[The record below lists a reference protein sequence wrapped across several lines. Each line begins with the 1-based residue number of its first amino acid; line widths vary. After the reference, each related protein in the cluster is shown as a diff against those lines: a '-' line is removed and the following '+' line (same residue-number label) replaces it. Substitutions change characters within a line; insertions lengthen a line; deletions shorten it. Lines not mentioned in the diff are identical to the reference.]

1 MKILITGINGQV
13 GHALMQQLND
23 HELVGLTRQDCDLT
37 NPDQIRKAID
47 QHQPDLIINP
57 AAYTQVDQA
66 EDEPELAFL
75 INRDAPKVMAEKA
88 REYHIPFIHFSTDYV
103 FDGEKEGAYMED
115 DPTQPLGV
123 YGQSKLA
130 GEEAIQG
137 VGGQVYIL
145 RTSWVYSNIGH
156 NFYLTMKRLSQ
167 ERDELKVV
175 ADQMGVPTSN
185 LFISEQIQKIIQHII
200 PNLNENNTGI
210 YHLVPDGSCSWH
222 EFARAIINQ
231 TNTQFNLENL
241 HAIETHEFP
250 TKTKRPANSILSNAK
265 IKQIFNLELN
275 DWQNCLS
282 QIVAEDNL
290 YAS

>member
-1 MKILITGINGQV
+1 MKVLITGINGQV
-13 GHALMQQLND
+13 GRALMQHLTEY
-23 HELVGLTRQDCDLT
+23 ELVGLTRQDCDLT
-37 NPDQIRKAID
+37 EPDQIRKAID

-57 AAYTQVDQA
+57 AAYTKVDQA

-103 FDGEKEGAYMED
+103 FDGEKKGAYKED
-115 DPTQPLGV
+115 DPTHPLGV
-123 YGQSKLA
+123 YGASKLA
-130 GEEAIQG
+130 GEEAIQE

-167 ERDELKVV
+167 ERYELKVV
-175 ADQMGVPTSN
+175 ADQLGVPTSN
-185 LFISEQIQKIIQHII
+185 QFIAEQIQHII

-222 EFARAIINQ
+222 EFAAAIISE
-231 TNTQFNLENL
+231 TNKEFNINNL
-241 HAIETHEFP
+241 HAIQTNEFP